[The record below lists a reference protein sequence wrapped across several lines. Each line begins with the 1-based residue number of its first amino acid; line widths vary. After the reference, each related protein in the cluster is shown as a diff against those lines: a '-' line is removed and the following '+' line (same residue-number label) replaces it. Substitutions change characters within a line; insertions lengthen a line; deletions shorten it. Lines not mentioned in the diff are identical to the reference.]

1 MIITKFIIT
10 VKKFMK
16 TGMKIILIK
25 SKIQVIYYKKR
36 FK

>member
-1 MIITKFIIT
+1 MKITKFIIT
-10 VKKFMK
+10 VKKYKK
-16 TGMKIILIK
+16 TVMKIILIK